1 VFQEKQPPQQI
12 LDQLLSCVRDEKL
25 LPETTTKDDNGT
37 SSSYSVLVTSLSS
50 WYYERLKGEYGD
62 TKLVNQS
69 RDSQW

>member
-25 LPETTTKDDNGT
+25 LPETTTKDNST
-37 SSSYSVLVTSLSS
+37 SSSYGVLVTSLSS